1 MYLMSCSTAKASI
14 SGSSVVP
21 GLPNMTLMPSCFRRS
36 RKARFPDITG
46 KFLSPRLTI
55 QTFSGYPMIARVLR
69 HNLAIAKHAAD
80 AGLATKLFVAV
91 SAEDG
96 GWPRQVPRGPLH
108 DVEEIINGGRQRN
121 VAAGDDDDGD
131 AGKLFL
137 DRNGA
142 QQLRGDR

>member
-55 QTFSGYPMIARVLR
+55 HVFSGYPMIARVLR

-80 AGLATKLFVAV
+80 AGLATKLFVA
-91 SAEDG
+91 AG
-96 GWPRQVPRGPLH
+96 GWPRQVPRGPFH
-108 DVEEIINGGRQRN
+108 DVEEIIDGRRQRN
-121 VAAGDDDDGD
+121 VAAGDDDNGD